1 MLSPYRVLDL
11 TDERAALGP
20 MMLADLG
27 AEVILIEPPG
37 GSPAR
42 HAPPLSDGDA
52 GAATVGLPFQAY
64 NRNKRSITL
73 DLAAEQGR
81 ADFFALV
88 RSAHFLFENAVP
100 GTMAARG
107 LGYADLRAVN
117 PGLIYV
123 AITPF
128 GQDGPYAQHAATD
141 LTLAAMGG
149 MVAVNGEADRPP
161 VRVSVPQTWRHAA
174 AESAVAALV
183 AHFRRLQSG
192 EGQFV
197 DVSVQAATF
206 WTTLN
211 ASIAAAIQGKDFERN
226 GTALQVSTITMQTMY
241 PCTDGS
247 IVVFMNPQSLRVVVR
262 WMVEE
267 EVVPPSWLEDED
279 WSTFDVRLLTGEP
292 VAHSLE
298 ELSDRIAAYTAR
310 YSKADL
316 FRRGHAEGMFLAPS
330 NSVADVLA
338 FEHLDARDYWQTQ
351 PLPDGRVIKRPGPF
365 VRATGVPIQYRR
377 EAPEPGADTAD
388 LLAEVRTAAQPE
400 EVTR

>member
-42 HAPPLSDGDA
+42 HAPPLSDGVA

-128 GQDGPYAQHAATD
+128 
-141 LTLAAMGG
+141 
-149 MVAVNGEADRPP
+149 
-161 VRVSVPQTWRHAA
+161 
-174 AESAVAALV
+174 
-183 AHFRRLQSG
+183 
-192 EGQFV
+192 
-197 DVSVQAATF
+197 
-206 WTTLN
+206 
-211 ASIAAAIQGKDFERN
+211 
-226 GTALQVSTITMQTMY
+226 
-241 PCTDGS
+241 
-247 IVVFMNPQSLRVVVR
+247 
-262 WMVEE
+262 
-267 EVVPPSWLEDED
+267 
-279 WSTFDVRLLTGEP
+279 
-292 VAHSLE
+292 
-298 ELSDRIAAYTAR
+298 
-310 YSKADL
+310 
-316 FRRGHAEGMFLAPS
+316 
-330 NSVADVLA
+330 
-338 FEHLDARDYWQTQ
+338 
-351 PLPDGRVIKRPGPF
+351 
-365 VRATGVPIQYRR
+365 
-377 EAPEPGADTAD
+377 
-388 LLAEVRTAAQPE
+388 
-400 EVTR
+400 